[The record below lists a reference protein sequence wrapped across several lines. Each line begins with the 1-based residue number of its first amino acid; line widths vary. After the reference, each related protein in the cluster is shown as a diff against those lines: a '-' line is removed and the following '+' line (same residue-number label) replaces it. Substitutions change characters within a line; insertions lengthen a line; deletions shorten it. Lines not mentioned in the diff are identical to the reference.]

1 MRRCWSEW
9 NDDSW
14 NIEISFL
21 ISLLF
26 CVSRKAKIFSEY
38 FNIYGLFHLLFPL
51 FIDSMLL
58 FNLFERGFE
67 PMSLIVYFAFFCILA
82 SSAALSQVLIGHVS
96 LGAYFAFNAP
106 FSNIDYCIC
115 LKADAFYNSVY
126 QLNWHDLH
134 VKEQKIILLMIR
146 RSQDSVS
153 IKAGSYY
160 QLNMA
165 LLTKVKMVSN
175 NYMRLQR

>member
-1 MRRCWSEW
+1 
-9 NDDSW
+9 
-14 NIEISFL
+14 
-21 ISLLF
+21 
-26 CVSRKAKIFSEY
+26 
-38 FNIYGLFHLLFPL
+38 
-51 FIDSMLL
+51 
-58 FNLFERGFE
+58 
-67 PMSLIVYFAFFCILA
+67 MSLIVYFAFFCILA

-96 LGAYFAFNAP
+96 LGAYFAVNAP
-106 FSNIDYCIC
+106 FSNIDYCIY

-160 QLNMA
+160 HLNMA

-175 NYMRLQR
+175 NYVRLQRYLLRIYSHSGNSFASIHLCSSSKYLKEIVNQINIIA